1 MTAVGDYVKFRSFID
16 KSITGTVAQSVEQRT
31 ENPRV
36 GGSIPSR
43 PTTLR
48 PLEMDTYR
56 LFVSVHFSFQP
67 CRITGQYW
75 TITPVSPYTFVT
87 DWTISGQSGFQIN
100 LKNYLLC
107 LSDNWTILNNLFLQT
122 ILNND

>member
-1 MTAVGDYVKFRSFID
+1 MYFID
-16 KSITGTVAQSVEQRT
+16 NRT

-87 DWTISGQSGFQIN
+87 DWTICGQSGFQVN
-100 LKNYLLC
+100 PKTTTYAESFHSSMPLPLL
-107 LSDNWTILNNLFLQT
+107 DNVFLQT